1 MNDILKLTV
10 HNNLEHGTRAKTVQT
25 FVLKT
30 CRNEKYSKRFIINL
44 WAL

>member
-1 MNDILKLTV
+1 MNDILSLKVDDT
-10 HNNLEHGTRAKTVQT
+10 LEHGTRAKTVQT

-30 CRNEKYSKRFIINL
+30 CRNEKYSERFIINL